1 MITVISWK
9 NIWRNK
15 LRSGV
20 MLASI
25 TIGIFGGVF
34 SWAFTQGMMDQ
45 RVKTAIENECSYI
58 QLHDT
63 SYMIESDQKYF
74 MQNINSI
81 KDTILGMQNV
91 EAVSAR
97 AIYQAMVTSA
107 KTGRGVELTGIN
119 PDDEKQVSAIHKRLL
134 EGTYFENMKRNP
146 ILIGE
151 ELADK
156 LGVKLRSKV
165 VVTLQNTSGVIT
177 RDQFRVVGIYKTTNT
192 MYDVMNAF
200 VRIEDFE
207 KLTGFSSENGH
218 ELAVSLKDGSL
229 LDESLTKI
237 QQKFPDLD
245 VQSWKTLMPE
255 VSLSSDSLDIF
266 MLFFMIIIM
275 IGLGFAI
282 VNTMLMAIL
291 ERIKELGML
300 MAVGM
305 SRFRVFRMIL
315 TETTLLSLTGTLVGL
330 IIGIGLIL
338 IFSNTGINLGAYGEG
353 MEAIGYDV
361 IIYPVFAIRMAV
373 FMVAIVLLTATIA
386 SIFPAV
392 KALKL
397 NPAEALR
404 TE

>member
-1 MITVISWK
+1 MITSIAWK

-25 TIGIFGGVF
+25 GIGIFGGVF

-45 RVKTAIENECSYI
+45 RVKTAIENECAHI

-63 SYMIESDQKYF
+63 AYMVEPDQKIF
-74 MQNINSI
+74 MKNS
-81 KDTILGMQNV
+81 DTIKSILLANPNIA
-91 EAVSAR
+91 AVSER
-97 AIYQAMVTSA
+97 AIYQAMITSA
-107 KTGRGVELTGIN
+107 KTGRGVEITGIDPN
-119 PDDEKQVSAIHKRLL
+119 EERKVSAIHQRLL
-134 EGTYFENMKRNP
+134 DGKYFEGMKRNP

-156 LGVKLRSKV
+156 LGLKVRSKV
-165 VVTLQNTSGVIT
+165 VVTLQNTEGVIT
-177 RDQFRVVGIYKTTNT
+177 RDQFRVVGIYKTTNS
-192 MYDVMNAF
+192 MYDGLHTF
-200 VRIEDFE
+200 IRIGDFE
-207 KLTGFSSENGH
+207 KLTGFHANNSH
-218 ELAVSLKDGSL
+218 EIAVYLKDGSL
-229 LDESLTKI
+229 LDETLAEVKHA
-237 QQKFPDLD
+237 FPTLD

-305 SRFRVFRMIL
+305 SRFRVFRMII
-315 TETTLLSLTGTLVGL
+315 TETTLLSLTGTLLGL
-330 IIGIGLIL
+330 IVGIGLTLIL
-338 IFSNTGINLGAYGEG
+338 SKTGINLGAYGEG

-373 FMVAIVLLTATIA
+373 FIVSIVLLTAIIA

-397 NPAEALR
+397 NPSEALR